1 MWNMWPWQA
10 VFTIMPSTELAAYV
24 LPTGMKFMLDSLQ
37 SLGTRGSKLVRLD
50 AFGYATKTPGTRCF
64 FQVPL
69 QLNFRKLQEHCAD
82 LFQASHLVSR
92 LVVVIAI
99 SKGGLQHVSCVTLVS
114 ASRLPAASKLRCNVH
129 ACPHLHAAC

>member
-10 VFTIMPSTELAAYV
+10 VFTIMPSTELAGYV
-24 LPTGMKFMLDSLQ
+24 LPTGMKFMLDSLK

-69 QLNFRKLQEHCAD
+69 HLNFRKLQEHCAD

-92 LVVVIAI
+92 LVVIAI
-99 SKGGLQHVSCVTLVS
+99 SKDCFQHVSRVTLVS
-114 ASRLPAASKLRCNVH
+114 VSRLLAASKLRCNVH

>member
-10 VFTIMPSTELAAYV
+10 VFTIMPSTESAAYV
-24 LPTGMKFMLDSLQ
+24 LPTGMKFMLDSLK

-69 QLNFRKLQEHCAD
+69 HLNFRKLQEHCAD
-82 LFQASHLVSR
+82 LFQATHVLSR
-92 LVVVIAI
+92 LVSLLSARLFSACQLCDTGV
-99 SKGGLQHVSCVTLVS
+99 GLTPSGSQQ
-114 ASRLPAASKLRCNVH
+114 AEM
-129 ACPHLHAAC
+129 